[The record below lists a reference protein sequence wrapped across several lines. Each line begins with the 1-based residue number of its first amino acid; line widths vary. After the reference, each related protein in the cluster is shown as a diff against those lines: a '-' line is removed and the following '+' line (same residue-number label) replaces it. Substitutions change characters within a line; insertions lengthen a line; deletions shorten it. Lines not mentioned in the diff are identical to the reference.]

1 MNVNALVDA
10 FKRKRFGT
18 APVPT
23 EDKRTRDEFEASES
37 VEPAESAEPA
47 ETAEPAEP
55 AETADDAFA
64 LANRQLPS
72 VIGIGRLIESFRC
85 EASENAFQSMLW
97 LMLHLRESAQS
108 SFGQWMLFLKLLS
121 ADEYATRKIQGSKFP
136 LYEVYESYGDASE
149 NARRDALRRNM
160 PQLYDDA
167 MDALVFKGYLQKQ
180 DRTLLQAQQQQEYSD
195 YNPDDNSDD
204 QDDNS
209 DYQDDNSDDNSDDDQ
224 EAAARRGAQNSGSYA
239 DLLLRC
245 LDATAS
251 YNRARAEL
259 QKEDHSPFAHA
270 YDFVIVN
277 EPEGGDSVHVP
288 SPRSYF
294 YRVLREGFDG
304 SRESDSKSV
313 PQANRNADLAAGLRM
328 LVLQSVVLSYEASKD
343 SGCAIVRQLNA
354 EFAHLSHPAAFGL
367 IESRRVAEL
376 VERVHEWILKAGE
389 DMAHDEWSDRFEGFK
404 AFRSATSAAL
414 APFAS
419 EIASE
424 SASERNPNGAPN
436 SPLLGLLVKV
446 CSLMVGLCAARY
458 AILGAYPR
466 PQLVE
471 KEQTSPGDYAGNYAG
486 DAAGGAADEVAILDE
501 ETDVDEP
508 VDPVPE
514 PVEPEPILVD
524 LT

>member
-1 MNVNALVDA
+1 MDVDALVDA

-37 VEPAESAEPA
+37 VEPAESAEP
-47 ETAEPAEP
+47 TEPV
-55 AETADDAFA
+55 ETADDAFA

-108 SFGQWMLFLKLLS
+108 RFGQWMLFLELLS
-121 ADEYATRKIQGSKFP
+121 ADKYATRDIQRRAFP
-136 LYEVYESYGDASE
+136 LYEVYDVYDDTPEH
-149 NARRDALRRNM
+149 ARRDALRRNM

-167 MDALVFKGYLQKQ
+167 MDALVFKGYFRRR
-180 DRTLLQAQQQQEYSD
+180 DRALLQAQQQQEYSD
-195 YNPDDNSDD
+195 VNYDVNSDDQEDNSDD
-204 QDDNS
+204 TSDD
-209 DYQDDNSDDNSDDDQ
+209 DQDDNSDDDQ

-277 EPEGGDSVHVP
+277 EPEGVDSVVVP

-294 YRVLREGFDG
+294 YRVLKEGFDG

-389 DMAHDEWSDRFEGFK
+389 DMAHDERSDRFEGFK
-404 AFRSATSAAL
+404 SFRSATRAAL
-414 APFAS
+414 APFAP
-419 EIASE
+419 E
-424 SASERNPNGAPN
+424 SASE

-446 CSLMVGLCAARY
+446 CRLMVGLCAARY
-458 AILGAYPR
+458 AIVGAYPK

-471 KEQTSPGDYAGNYAG
+471 KEQTSPGDYAGDYAGDHAGDHAG
-486 DAAGGAADEVAILDE
+486 DAADGAADEVAILDE
-501 ETDVDEP
+501 DTDVDDPVEP
-508 VDPVPE
+508 VPVL
-514 PVEPEPILVD
+514 VEPEPIQLVD